1 MVQSQ
6 LRVLLAQDPVHA
18 RILELVVEN
27 ATAPDIA
34 MYTKLN
40 LIEHKASHQVSVSLS
55 PEHLPIKKPPTLS
68 RL

>member
-40 LIEHKASHQVSVSLS
+40 LIEHKASHQVSCVACHWSISQLR
-55 PEHLPIKKPPTLS
+55 K
-68 RL
+68 RRR

>member
-1 MVQSQ
+1 
-6 LRVLLAQDPVHA
+6 LLAQDPVHV

-27 ATAPDIA
+27 ATVPDIA

-55 PEHLPIKKPPTLS
+55 LEPLPIEKAQTLS